1 MKFLSKKKN
10 EFDRSAKRLS
20 DRISKRPML
29 DRPSIVDIVG
39 LERRPDFLCIGTE
52 KAGTTWLWHWM
63 KKHPEIGVPASK
75 ELRFFSSR
83 GLWDTAHFNELTRF
97 LENPAETP
105 GGPRFKN
112 AVAEQLRLYF
122 GGLPAYLKI
131 FGNMKEPVVG
141 ELSPQYCALPPKV
154 ISKIHS
160 AIPDAKIIYMLRDPA
175 DRLLSGARMAIK
187 QQNLDLNDT
196 NILRYAAD
204 PVQRQ
209 LSNSAK
215 HLENYEKFFGKSKV
229 KTVFFDDIARDPSKT
244 FDDVCEFLGVF
255 KPGFEN
261 DEMATKVNEGKPYE
275 LPNKAKN
282 SVRDSLASVYD
293 DLEKRYP
300 NQTKHWR

>member
-1 MKFLSKKKN
+1 
-10 EFDRSAKRLS
+10 
-20 DRISKRPML
+20 
-29 DRPSIVDIVG
+29 
-39 LERRPDFLCIGTE
+39 
-52 KAGTTWLWHWM
+52 
-63 KKHPEIGVPASK
+63 
-75 ELRFFSSR
+75 
-83 GLWDTAHFNELTRF
+83 
-97 LENPAETP
+97 
-105 GGPRFKN
+105 
-112 AVAEQLRLYF
+112 
-122 GGLPAYLKI
+122 
-131 FGNMKEPVVG
+131 MKEPVVG